1 MENNGYIPENLE
13 KAGKKLPFRVPED
26 YFENFPGR
34 LRDRLNLEQQSLAD
48 GRLFAFVKP
57 YLSLAALIAGIA
69 LVAWFGYH
77 QFNVNSRN
85 NTFNSYELS
94 TIVDYYLHDYDEDL
108 LISTLIESGEE
119 TNLSPL
125 EDYSDEIMDYLTVD
139 GIDYS
144 LLIDDN
150 KYRY

>member
-1 MENNGYIPENLE
+1 MENNGYIPENLK
-13 KAGKKLPFRVPED
+13 KAGKELPFRVPGN

-34 LRDRLNLEQQSLAD
+34 LQDRLNQEQQIPVYR
-48 GRLFAFVKP
+48 RLFTFVRP
-57 YLSLAALIAGIA
+57 HLDLAALIAGIA
-69 LVAWFGYH
+69 LVTWFGYH
-77 QFNVNSRN
+77 QLIVNNQNV
-85 NTFNSYELS
+85 TLDSYELS

-119 TNLSPL
+119 TSLSPL
-125 EDYSDEIMDYLTVD
+125 EDNSDEIMDYLTVD

-150 KYRY
+150 